1 MQTGH
6 TSLNM
11 EMMEGREF
19 RAMQARVTTVK
30 KTGVVVAVEDQT
42 RSAETLQETVL
53 IKAQDMGHRE
63 TAGMG
68 NN

>member
-6 TSLNM
+6 TSFNM
-11 EMMEGREF
+11 EMTEGKEF
-19 RAMQARVTTVK
+19 GAMQARVTTVK
-30 KTGVVVAVEDQT
+30 KTGVVVAAEVQT

-53 IKAQDMGHRE
+53 VNAQEMAHRE